1 MLEPLSSFFTH
12 FGDYERGLST
22 TMVTLSMLG
31 MGATLTIRD
40 ITNTLFAWK
49 GLAVGMAAQVLLIPA
64 WAGLVIFVLSL
75 FPAEFGGLSVAGAVG
90 IATGLALIAAMPGGS
105 LSNLMTFLGNGN
117 VALSIALTA
126 LTTFIC
132 LLAAPIV
139 LAALVT
145 VQVPGSFEIDKSQI
159 MLDIGLFLILPLLAG
174 MVLKTFISVPRQEMF
189 IKLMVRLSLVLLG
202 VIIVG
207 SLGAGRLQ
215 FAPYGWLGPMVIVAF
230 CLGALYLARL
240 AAYASRVAARDRFAI
255 TIEIVI
261 KNGLL
266 ALLVITSMF
275 PSHIMADRTGPEA
288 QIITAAR
295 DGCIFVVLFFSGTAM
310 IAGFVSVLQSRRRLA
325 TGR

>member
-1 MLEPLSSFFTH
+1 MLEPLSSFFTN

-145 VQVPGSFEIDKSQI
+145 VQVPGSFEIDKLQI

-189 IKLMVRLSLVLLG
+189 IKAMVRLSLVMLG
-202 VIIVG
+202 VIIIG

-215 FAPYGWLGPMVIVAF
+215 FAPYGWLGPLVIVAF
-230 CLGALYLARL
+230 CIGALYLARL

-275 PSHIMADRTGPEA
+275 PSHILADRTGPDA
-288 QIITAAR
+288 QILAAAR

-325 TGR
+325 AGR